1 MRILVLEDEKALAG
15 LIEQTLQ
22 RDGYGVSVV
31 HTIADAR
38 TKLSQPFDALISDR
52 RLPDGDGL
60 ELVKEIRTAGNAIP
74 VLMLTAMGSPQER
87 VKGLDVG
94 ADDYLPKPFS
104 LYELQARLRALLRRS
119 GGPQGIKLTAGNIE
133 LDTLHNT
140 VVVGGKTIGLGK
152 REVIL
157 LTHLLRQA
165 GQVVGKDV
173 LTSALYGEKTAA
185 NALEVAVHR
194 LRKELEA
201 SGATVVLETVRGV
214 GYWLRTDAL

>member
-22 RDGYGVSVV
+22 RDGYGVTLV
-31 HTIADAR
+31 HTIAEAR
-38 TKLSQPFDALISDR
+38 KKLEQPFDAVISDR

-60 ELVKEIRTAGNAIP
+60 DLVAEIRKSGNTIP

-87 VKGLDVG
+87 VKGLDKG

-104 LYELQARLRALLRRS
+104 LYELQARLRALLRRT
-119 GGPQGIKLTAGNIE
+119 GGPQGIRLSAGNIE

-140 VVVGGKTIGLGK
+140 VMVGGKTMVLGK

-157 LTHLLRQA
+157 LTHLMRQA
-165 GQVVGKDV
+165 GTVVGKDV
-173 LTSALYGEKTAA
+173 LTSALYGDKEAA
-185 NALEVAVHR
+185 NALEVAIHR
-194 LRKELEA
+194 LRKELEKA
-201 SGATVVLETVRGV
+201 GSTAALETVRGV
-214 GYWLRTDAL
+214 GYWLRAD

>member
-15 LIEQTLQ
+15 LIDQTLQ
-22 RDGYGVSVV
+22 RDGYGVAVV
-31 HTIADAR
+31 HTIAEAR
-38 TKLSQPFDALISDR
+38 KKLEQPFDAVISDR

-60 ELVKEIRTAGNAIP
+60 DFIADIRSQGNAIP

-87 VKGLDVG
+87 VKGLDKG

-104 LYELQARLRALLRRS
+104 LYELQARLRALLRRT
-119 GGPQGIKLTAGNIE
+119 GGPQGIKLSAGNIE

-140 VVVGGKTIGLGK
+140 VSIGGKTVGLGK

-165 GQVVGKDV
+165 GTVVGKEV
-173 LTSALYGEKTAA
+173 LTSALYGDKAAA
-185 NALEVAVHR
+185 NALEVAIHR
-194 LRKELEA
+194 LRKELEKA
-201 SGATVVLETVRGV
+201 GSNVALETVRGV
-214 GYWLRTDAL
+214 GYWLRTN